1 MKKPARLQRTLTLN
15 SSQRFIPHNF
25 LGDEREIGREI
36 DLYLY
41 SSRLLLPS
49 PSFFSPFSSPE
60 EEGRRE
66 KISGEMSESPN
77 EATTTVASRSS
88 ILDSIRGC
96 GLSGFR
102 IDKEELKRRI
112 LMPEYLRLA
121 MVEAIRAK
129 DADAGVE
136 IWRSGSRIEVSP
148 SEAPMV
154 VFINSRSG
162 GRLGNVLKKRLQ
174 ELMGAEQVFL
184 A

>member
-1 MKKPARLQRTLTLN
+1 
-15 SSQRFIPHNF
+15 
-25 LGDEREIGREI
+25 
-36 DLYLY
+36 
-41 SSRLLLPS
+41 
-49 PSFFSPFSSPE
+49 
-60 EEGRRE
+60 
-66 KISGEMSESPN
+66 
-77 EATTTVASRSS
+77 
-88 ILDSIRGC
+88 
-96 GLSGFR
+96 
-102 IDKEELKRRI
+102 
-112 LMPEYLRLA
+112 MPEYLRLA